1 MRPPEMGPGCIT
13 KPEYAEEKRYDC
25 RTQGFNESLITER
38 YFEYLLVCFFV
49 CFFFSADGSS
59 IKLPRER
66 REYIEAND
74 GERGDREE
82 VVG

>member
-1 MRPPEMGPGCIT
+1 MR
-13 KPEYAEEKRYDC
+13 KKRG
-25 RTQGFNESLITER
+25 TIVER
-38 YFEYLLVCFFV
+38 RVSTNRSSPSVICGL
-49 CFFFSADGSS
+49 FFFSADGSS

-74 GERGDREE
+74 GEKGDREE